1 MMKKKWRKTRR
12 DWKDMITIMTR
23 NKLDNLSI
31 QYELDIEEEE
41 EMKKS
46 RLIDRKRRILCVRKG
61 EEPLA
66 EKSA

>member
-1 MMKKKWRKTRR
+1 MREKKWRKTRR

-31 QYELDIEEEE
+31 WYEEEE
-41 EMKKS
+41 LEKS